1 MLAIFEG
8 FLACE
13 TQAGC
18 RPSSDKGQKAPKRAA
33 QRRQV
38 FGSPCLMQAEIVIT
52 YIDHPW
58 GGAAKF
64 AALAEHQGKTV
75 IPLGTV

>member
-1 MLAIFEG
+1 LRTLALHDFER
-8 FLACE
+8 FLPAKYRRAVVC
-13 TQAGC
+13 Q
-18 RPSSDKGQKAPKRAA
+18 QKAPKKTA